1 LIGEAVDISIERKMR
16 KIISSASGVEHLV
29 DLKTLYVGPVELFV
43 AMKIT
48 VNANDSAKIV
58 ATTIDEVEAKLRSEF
73 PYAKLIYIEPDI
85 FRSKSQ
91 QRSHDKLYSEKYKK
105 A

>member
-1 LIGEAVDISIERKMR
+1 
-16 KIISSASGVEHLV
+16 
-29 DLKTLYVGPVELFV
+29 
-43 AMKIT
+43 MKIT

-105 A
+105 AYNDFKERKIGPKKNGKEIFRLFDDQIKEFGKVTNDA

>member
-1 LIGEAVDISIERKMR
+1 MR

-58 ATTIDEVEAKLRSEF
+58 ATTIDEVEAKLTGS
-73 PYAKLIYIEPDI
+73 
-85 FRSKSQ
+85 
-91 QRSHDKLYSEKYKK
+91 
-105 A
+105 